1 MEEIKKYWDKLD
13 GLMLIRK
20 RELFLGGALCL
31 MTGLTA
37 GLLLSP
43 RKTVI
48 IEQKDK
54 EEEEK
59 KVTYKDVWSITA
71 WSVLIKRLIKHCEE
85 HEELKACLMTEIVT
99 PLKGKWVWAK
109 GVSIRFMKLIET
121 YPASLF
127 LVAVGVKSDA

>member
-1 MEEIKKYWDKLD
+1 M
-13 GLMLIRK
+13 
-20 RELFLGGALCL
+20 
-31 MTGLTA
+31 
-37 GLLLSP
+37 S
-43 RKTVI
+43 
-48 IEQKDK
+48 
-54 EEEEK
+54 
-59 KVTYKDVWSITA
+59 YKDVWSITA

>member
-1 MEEIKKYWDKLD
+1 MEEIKKYWEKLD

-48 IEQKDK
+48 IEQAPQEK
-54 EEEEK
+54 EEQK
-59 KVTYKDVWSITA
+59 KHRLLK
-71 WSVLIKRLIKHCEE
+71 KR
-85 HEELKACLMTEIVT
+85 
-99 PLKGKWVWAK
+99 
-109 GVSIRFMKLIET
+109 
-121 YPASLF
+121 
-127 LVAVGVKSDA
+127 